1 MRNTLFLFALTLPL
15 IGHGQ
20 TPSDTLSRFLEPAAV
35 TAVRATER
43 APFAA
48 ETLDAIRAVKA
59 HGREA
64 RFATAFGAEVD
75 RSAALALREMRWHKV
90 WNGSNLVMGAAGALL
105 FYHLGE
111 AQTDSLLAPYF
122 FEDVPTVLYLRD

>member
-15 IGHGQ
+15 IGLGQ

-48 ETLDAIRAVKA
+48 ETLDAEGIADRNTGQDLPYVLRYTPSVVVTSDAASSALTTAADAPLSAANRGIDVPS
-59 HGREA
+59 
-64 RFATAFGAEVD
+64 RFATAT
-75 RSAALALREMRWHKV
+75 SLARA
-90 WNGSNLVMGAAGALL
+90 GS
-105 FYHLGE
+105 
-111 AQTDSLLAPYF
+111 
-122 FEDVPTVLYLRD
+122 FESRVGHR